1 MPARDES
8 RVNCA
13 IKAYAAKIA
22 LTALRLPRRRGWR
35 LGVRRILLGAFLLL
49 GDVLRERL
57 N

>member
-8 RVNCA
+8 RVDSA
-13 IKAYAAKIA
+13 IKAYAAIA

-35 LGVRRILLGAFLLL
+35 LDVRRILLGAFLLL

>member
-22 LTALRLPRRRGWR
+22 LTAQRLPRRRGRR
-35 LGVRRILLGAFLLL
+35 LGVRRVLLSAFLLL